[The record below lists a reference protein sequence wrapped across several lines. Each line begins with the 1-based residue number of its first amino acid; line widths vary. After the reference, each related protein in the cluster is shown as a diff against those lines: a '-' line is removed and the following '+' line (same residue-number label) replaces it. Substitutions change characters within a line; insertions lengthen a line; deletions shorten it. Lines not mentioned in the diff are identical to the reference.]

1 MGRKTRRQLLGQHF
15 LHEKRILQK
24 IIEAIDPGSED
35 LVVEVGPGQGA
46 LTFPLAAKAGR
57 VLAIEKDYSLVE
69 MLEKNRPGNL
79 EIIAGDILKVDLRN
93 IITNR
98 LRPGEKVK
106 LAGNLP
112 YHISSQILFVLVE
125 VKDLVQR
132 AVFLFQKEVAQRIT
146 AAPGSKKYAP
156 LSILL
161 QNYFDCRLLFR
172 VGPGAFSPP
181 PRVDSACVLFQ
192 TRNQQL
198 FFAAGQEKELLA
210 FLKEAFCQRRKTLSR
225 NLEGAG
231 YRKEEISQA
240 LRSLSLGEKI
250 RAEDLKPET
259 LVALFQRLS
268 QSGDKIRPDDENPPV
283 PVL

>member
-24 IIEAIDPGSED
+24 IVEAVEPGPGD
-35 LVVEVGPGQGA
+35 LVVEIGPGQGA
-46 LTFPLAAKAGR
+46 LTFPLAARAGR

-69 MLEKNRPGNL
+69 NLEQNRPKNL
-79 EIIAGDILKVDLRN
+79 LIIAGDVLKLDLRK
-93 IITNR
+93 IIAANR
-98 LRPGEKVK
+98 RPGETVK

-112 YHISSQILFVLVE
+112 YHISSQVLFVLLE
-125 VKDLVQR
+125 VKDLVER

-146 AAPGSKKYAP
+146 AAPGSKNYAP

-192 TRNQQL
+192 KRTQPL
-198 FFAAGQEKELLA
+198 FFSGEFEDKLFS
-210 FLKEAFCQRRKTLSR
+210 FLKDAFSQRRKTLRR
-225 NLEGAG
+225 NLENIG
-231 YRKEEISQA
+231 YRKEDVRQA
-240 LRSLSLGEKI
+240 LHGLGLGEKI
-250 RAEDLKPET
+250 RAEDLNPET
-259 LVALFQRLS
+259 LVALFKLLR
-268 QSGDKIRPDDENPPV
+268 KNTDEI
-283 PVL
+283 